1 MELELSSQF
10 QALAQQLP
18 HLPVPAK
25 TLKPIQMSKSR
36 MTLLRDVTAVLLV
49 ATYML
54 PIVWWAL
61 SSFTPSDALLD
72 LHRMLTFDYTPTLD
86 YFALTLFGEGGTIF
100 DSRESLRDSLV
111 VALLSTAVALVAAVP
126 MAFALSTFTFKHK
139 SRLILVV
146 LLQRFLPPIAIVFP
160 LVGLYHSIGL
170 LDTRIGVA
178 LAHAALNLPFA
189 ILLLKSFFDDVPPEI
204 SEAAKLDG
212 ATRLQSFVRIMLPLV
227 KGGIA
232 ATAVLCF
239 IFSWTEF
246 LLSLFLT
253 QNLRT
258 VPVQAGILVM
268 NMWGLI
274 SAMTT
279 AALVPAF
286 IFVLLVQKHLVR
298 GLTMGLYK

>member
-1 MELELSSQF
+1 
-10 QALAQQLP
+10 
-18 HLPVPAK
+18 
-25 TLKPIQMSKSR
+25 MSKPW
-36 MTLLRDVTAVLLV
+36 TNLLRDLTAISVV
-49 ATYML
+49 GIYVL
-54 PIVWWAL
+54 PIIWWGL
-61 SSFTPSDALLD
+61 SAFTPSDALLD
-72 LHRMLTFDYTPTLD
+72 LKRALAFDYTPTFD
-86 YFALTLFGEGGTIF
+86 YFYLTLFGEGGTIY
-100 DSRESLRDSLV
+100 DSRDSLLDSLV
-111 VALLSTAVALVAAVP
+111 VALLSTFVALLAAVP
-126 MAFALSTFTFKHK
+126 VAFALSTFAFKHK
-139 SRLILVV
+139 SRLLLAV

-170 LDTRIGVA
+170 LDTRLGVA

-212 ATRLQSFVRIMLPLV
+212 ATHGQSFTRVILPLV

-253 QNLRT
+253 QNLRL

-286 IFVLLVQKHLVR
+286 VFVLLVQKHLAR
-298 GLTMGLYK
+298 GLTMGLFK

>member
-1 MELELSSQF
+1 
-10 QALAQQLP
+10 
-18 HLPVPAK
+18 
-25 TLKPIQMSKSR
+25 MSKTE
-36 MTLLRDVTAVLLV
+36 MTFLRDVTAVLLV
-49 ATYML
+49 ATYVL
-54 PIVWWAL
+54 PIIWWAL
-61 SSFTPSDALLD
+61 SAFMPSDALLD
-72 LHRMLTFDYTPTLD
+72 LHRVLTFDYTPTLD

-126 MAFALSTFTFKHK
+126 MAFALSTFAFKHK

-170 LDTRIGVA
+170 LDTRLGVA

>member
-1 MELELSSQF
+1 MSQSW
-10 QALAQQLP
+10 LP
-18 HLPVPAK
+18 
-25 TLKPIQMSKSR
+25 R
-36 MTLLRDVTAVLLV
+36 LRDVTAFSVV
-49 ATYML
+49 AVYVL
-54 PIVWWAL
+54 PIIWWAL
-61 SSFTPSDALLD
+61 SAFTPSDALLEP
-72 LHRMLTFDYTPTLD
+72 RRALTFDYKPTLD
-86 YFALTLFGEGGTIF
+86 YFALTLFGEGGSIY
-100 DSRESLRDSLV
+100 DSRESLRDSLI
-111 VALLSTAVALVAAVP
+111 VALLSTAVALVAAIP
-126 MAFALSTFTFKHK
+126 MAYALSTFAFRHK
-139 SRLILVV
+139 SRLLLAV

-170 LDTRIGVA
+170 LDTRLGVA

-212 ATRLQSFVRIMLPLV
+212 ATRGQSFFKVVLPLV

-253 QNLRT
+253 QNLRL

>member
-1 MELELSSQF
+1 MENPL
-10 QALAQQLP
+10 
-18 HLPVPAK
+18 K
-25 TLKPIQMSKSR
+25 TGVMSNTWGQR
-36 MTLLRDVTAVLLV
+36 LRDITAISVVTLYV
-49 ATYML
+49 L
-54 PIVWWAL
+54 PIIWWGL
-61 SSFTPSDALLD
+61 SAFTPADALLD
-72 LHRMLTFDYTPTLD
+72 VKRALSFDYKPTFD
-86 YFALTLFGEGGTIF
+86 YFALTLFGEGGTIY
-100 DSRESLRDSLV
+100 DSRDSLV
-111 VALLSTAVALVAAVP
+111 DSLLVALLSTVIALLAAVP
-126 MAFALSTFTFKHK
+126 MAYALSTFVFKHK
-139 SRLILVV
+139 SRMLLAV
-146 LLQRFLPPIAIVFP
+146 LFQRFLPPIAIVFP
-160 LVGLYHSIGL
+160 LVGLYHSVDL
-170 LDTRIGVA
+170 LDTRLGLA

-189 ILLLKSFFDDVPPEI
+189 ILLMKSFFDDVPPEI

-212 ATRLQSFVRIMLPLV
+212 ASRWQIFRRVVLPMMR
-227 KGGIA
+227 GGVA

-253 QNLRT
+253 QNLRL

-279 AALVPAF
+279 AAFVPAF

>member
-1 MELELSSQF
+1 
-10 QALAQQLP
+10 
-18 HLPVPAK
+18 
-25 TLKPIQMSKSR
+25 
-36 MTLLRDVTAVLLV
+36 MTVFRASTLRDTTAFVVV
-49 ATYML
+49 AVYVL
-54 PIVWWAL
+54 PIIWWGL
-61 SSFTPSDALLD
+61 SAFTPSDALLD
-72 LHRMLTFDYTPTLD
+72 LRRALTFDYQPTLA
-86 YFALTLFGEGGTIF
+86 YFALTLFGEGGTIY
-100 DSRESLRDSLV
+100 DSRQSLIDSLV
-111 VALLSTAVALVAAVP
+111 VALISTPIVLAAALP
-126 MAFALSTFTFKHK
+126 MAYALSTFAFRHK
-139 SRLILVV
+139 SRWLFAV

-160 LVGLYHSIGL
+160 LVGLYHSVGL
-170 LDTRIGVA
+170 LDTRLGVA

-212 ATRLQSFVRIMLPLV
+212 ATRWQTFTRVILPLI

-232 ATAVLCF
+232 ATAVLSF

-253 QNLRT
+253 QNLRL

>member
-1 MELELSSQF
+1 MDLNCQTRHPIGR
-10 QALAQQLP
+10 Q
-18 HLPVPAK
+18 HLK
-25 TLKPIQMSKSR
+25 TAGVR
-36 MTLLRDVTAVLLV
+36 LLRDVAAVSVVSLYV
-49 ATYML
+49 L
-54 PIVWWAL
+54 PILWWAL
-61 SSFTPSDALLD
+61 SAFTPSDVLLD
-72 LHRMLTFDYTPTLD
+72 PRRALTFDYSPTFD
-86 YFALTLFGEGGTIF
+86 YFRLTLFGEGGTIY
-100 DSRESLRDSLV
+100 DSRDSLRDSLV
-111 VALLSTAVALVAAVP
+111 VALLSTSVAVLTAVP
-126 MAFALSTFTFKHK
+126 MAYALSAFAFKNK
-139 SRLILVV
+139 SRMMLA
-146 LLQRFLPPIAIVFP
+146 LLFQRFLPPIAIVFP
-160 LVGLYHSIGL
+160 LVGLYHLIGL
-170 LDTRIGVA
+170 LDTHVGLA

-189 ILLLKSFFDDVPPEI
+189 ILLLKSFFDDVPPEV

-212 ATRLQSFVRIMLPLV
+212 ATRWQIFILVIIPLV

-253 QNLRT
+253 QNLRL

>member
-1 MELELSSQF
+1 MSN
-10 QALAQQLP
+10 ALLGCSGI
-18 HLPVPAK
+18 
-25 TLKPIQMSKSR
+25 LKQSTMSKPWT
-36 MTLLRDVTAVLLV
+36 TLLRDVTAILV
-49 ATYML
+49 VAVYVL

-61 SSFTPSDALLD
+61 SAFTPSDALLD
-72 LHRMLTFDYTPTLD
+72 LRRVLTFDYAPTFD
-86 YFALTLFGEGGTIF
+86 NFAVTLLGESGTIF
-100 DSRESLRDSLV
+100 DSRGSLLNSIII
-111 VALLSTAVALVAAVP
+111 ALLSTVIVLVAALP
-126 MAFALSTFTFKHK
+126 MAHALSAFTFKRK
-139 SRLILVV
+139 ATWLNLV
-146 LLQRFLPPIAIVFP
+146 LLQRFMPPIAIIFP
-160 LVGLYHSIGL
+160 LVMVYHAVGL
-170 LDTRIGVA
+170 LDTRLGVA
-178 LAHAALNLPFA
+178 LAHAGVNLPFA
-189 ILLLKSFFDDVPPEI
+189 ILLLKSFFNDIPAEV

-212 ATRLQSFVRIMLPLV
+212 ATRWQVFAKVLLPLV

-232 ATAVLCF
+232 ATAVLVF

-258 VPVQAGILVM
+258 MPVQAGILVM

-274 SAMTT
+274 SALTT

>member
-1 MELELSSQF
+1 M
-10 QALAQQLP
+10 
-18 HLPVPAK
+18 
-25 TLKPIQMSKSR
+25 MSNTWGQR
-36 MTLLRDVTAVLLV
+36 LRDITAISVV
-49 ATYML
+49 GIYVF
-54 PIVWWAL
+54 PIMWWAL
-61 SSFTPSDALLD
+61 SAFTPSDVLLD
-72 LHRMLTFDYTPTLD
+72 LKRALSLYYTPTLD
-86 YFALTLFGEGGTIF
+86 YFRLTLFGEGGTIY
-100 DSRESLRDSLV
+100 DSRQSLIDSLI
-111 VALLSTAVALVAAVP
+111 VALLSTLTALLAAVP
-126 MAFALSTFTFKHK
+126 MAYALSSFAFRHK
-139 SRLILVV
+139 SRLVLAV

-170 LDTRIGVA
+170 LDTRLGVA

-189 ILLLKSFFDDVPPEI
+189 ILLLKSFFDDVPPEM

-212 ATRLQSFVRIMLPLV
+212 ATRLQIFTRVITPLI

-253 QNLRT
+253 QNLRL

-274 SAMTT
+274 SALTT
-279 AALVPAF
+279 AALIPAF

>member
-1 MELELSSQF
+1 
-10 QALAQQLP
+10 
-18 HLPVPAK
+18 
-25 TLKPIQMSKSR
+25 
-36 MTLLRDVTAVLLV
+36 MTYFRTSILRDAVAILIV
-49 ATYML
+49 ALYIL
-54 PIVWWAL
+54 PIIWWGL
-61 SSFTPSDALLD
+61 SAITPSDALLD
-72 LHRMLTFDYTPTLD
+72 LHRALTFDYQPTLA
-86 YFALTLFGEGGTIF
+86 YFALTLFGEGGTIY
-100 DSRESLRDSLV
+100 DSRQSLIDS
-111 VALLSTAVALVAAVP
+111 VAVATLSTAIVLAAALP
-126 MAFALSTFTFKHK
+126 MAFVLATFSFRHK
-139 SRLILVV
+139 SRWLFAV

-160 LVGLYHSIGL
+160 LVGLYHAVGL
-170 LDTRIGVA
+170 LDSRLGVA

-212 ATRLQSFVRIMLPLV
+212 ASRWQSFVKIILPLV

-232 ATAVLCF
+232 ATAVLSF

-253 QNLRT
+253 QNTRL

-274 SAMTT
+274 SALTT

>member
-1 MELELSSQF
+1 MTI
-10 QALAQQLP
+10 
-18 HLPVPAK
+18 HWPA
-25 TLKPIQMSKSR
+25 R
-36 MTLLRDVTAVLLV
+36 LRDTTAFLV
-49 ATYML
+49 VSLYVL
-54 PIVWWAL
+54 PIIWWIL
-61 SSFTPSDALLD
+61 SAFTPADALLN
-72 LHRMLTFDYTPTLD
+72 LTRALTFDYTPTLD
-86 YFALTLFGEGGTIF
+86 NFALTLFGEGGTIF
-100 DSRESLRDSLV
+100 DSRGSLLDSLV
-111 VALLSTAVALVAAVP
+111 VALLSTLVALLAAVP
-126 MAFALSTFTFKHK
+126 MAYALSTFAFKHK
-139 SRLILVV
+139 ARLILVV

-170 LDTRIGVA
+170 LDTRLGVA

-212 ATRLQSFVRIMLPLV
+212 ASRAQVFSKVVLPLV

-253 QNLRT
+253 QNLRL
-258 VPVQAGILVM
+258 VPVQAGVLVM

-279 AALVPAF
+279 AALAPAF

>member
-1 MELELSSQF
+1 MSQIWLQRLRDLTAF
-10 QALAQQLP
+10 FVVAVYT
-18 HLPVPAK
+18 LPV
-25 TLKPIQMSKSR
+25 I
-36 MTLLRDVTAVLLV
+36 
-49 ATYML
+49 
-54 PIVWWAL
+54 WWAL
-61 SSFTPSDALLD
+61 SAFTPSDVLLD
-72 LHRMLTFDYTPTLD
+72 LSRALSFDYTPTFD
-86 YFALTLFGEGGTIF
+86 NFALTLFGEGGTIF
-100 DSRESLRDSLV
+100 DSRESLFDSLV
-111 VALLSTAVALVAAVP
+111 AALLSTAIALVAAVP
-126 MAFALSTFTFKHK
+126 MAYALSTFAFKHK
-139 SRLILVV
+139 SRLIVAV

-170 LDTRIGVA
+170 LDTRLGVA

-212 ATRLQSFVRIMLPLV
+212 ANRLQTFVRIILPLV

-253 QNLRT
+253 QNLRL

>member
-1 MELELSSQF
+1 MSNVGKPLN
-10 QALAQQLP
+10 P
-18 HLPVPAK
+18 GVM
-25 TLKPIQMSKSR
+25 LKPWASR
-36 MTLLRDVTAVLLV
+36 FRDVAAISVV
-49 ATYML
+49 AIYVL
-54 PIVWWAL
+54 PIIWWGL
-61 SSFTPSDALLD
+61 SAITPSDALLD
-72 LHRMLTFDYTPTLD
+72 LRRALTFEYQPTFD
-86 YFALTLFGEGGTIF
+86 NFALTLFGEGGTIF
-100 DSRESLRDSLV
+100 DSRQSLIDSLI
-111 VALLSTAVALVAAVP
+111 VALLSTLIVLVAAVP
-126 MAFALSTFTFKHK
+126 MAYAVSTFAFKHK
-139 SRLILVV
+139 SRMLMVV

-160 LVGLYHSIGL
+160 LVGLYHASGL
-170 LDTRIGVA
+170 LDTRLGVA

-212 ATRLQSFVRIMLPLV
+212 ASRWQSFIRVVVPLV

-253 QNLRT
+253 QNLRL

-274 SAMTT
+274 SALTT
-279 AALVPAF
+279 AALIPAF

>member
-1 MELELSSQF
+1 M
-10 QALAQQLP
+10 
-18 HLPVPAK
+18 VKPAYN
-25 TLKPIQMSKSR
+25 
-36 MTLLRDVTAVLLV
+36 LLRDLTAIAVV
-49 ATYML
+49 ALYVL

-61 SSFTPSDALLD
+61 SAFTPSDVLLD
-72 LHRMLTFDYTPTLD
+72 LPRALSFDYALTLD
-86 YFALTLFGEGGTIF
+86 NFALTLFGAGGTIF
-100 DSRESLRDSLV
+100 DSRASLFDSLV
-111 VALLSTAVALVAAVP
+111 VALLSTAVVLAASIP
-126 MAFALSTFTFKHK
+126 MAYALSAFAFKHK
-139 SRLILVV
+139 SRWLLAV

-170 LDTRIGVA
+170 LDTRFGVA

-212 ATRLQSFVRIMLPLV
+212 ATRAQTFTRVVIPAV

-253 QNLRT
+253 QSLRL

-298 GLTMGLYK
+298 GLTMGMYK

>member
-1 MELELSSQF
+1 MT
-10 QALAQQLP
+10 AQW
-18 HLPVPAK
+18 PA
-25 TLKPIQMSKSR
+25 R
-36 MTLLRDVTAVLLV
+36 LRDLTAFLVVTLYV
-49 ATYML
+49 L
-54 PIVWWAL
+54 PIFWWAL
-61 SSFTPSDALLD
+61 SAFTPSDVLLD
-72 LHRMLTFDYTPTLD
+72 LPRAVSFDYAPTFDN
-86 YFALTLFGEGGTIF
+86 FALTLFGEGGTIF
-100 DSRESLRDSLV
+100 DSRESLFDSLV
-111 VALLSTAVALVAAVP
+111 VALLSTMIALVAAVP
-126 MAFALSTFTFKHK
+126 MAYALSTFTFKHK
-139 SRLILVV
+139 SRLIVAV

-170 LDTRIGVA
+170 LDTRLGVA

-212 ATRLQSFVRIMLPLV
+212 ANRLQSFVRIILPLV
-227 KGGIA
+227 KSGIA

-253 QNLRT
+253 QNLRL